1 MIDSQNMAEI
11 LANIPKQ
18 CEEALELGK
27 DIEIEGPFDSFVF
40 CGMGGSGVTGDLM
53 KSYLPTDK
61 PVHVIKDYTLPNYI
75 TSKSL
80 VFCISYSGNT
90 EETVSAYR
98 SARKI
103 GAKTVLVTS
112 GGKLEE
118 LAKLN
123 DTPLIKIPGGL
134 PPRLSTGYLSIPILN
149 LLMKNGQMT
158 DIKNDLTGMIKA
170 LKRDIYKA
178 PAQDIAKKIKFKIPI
193 IYASTR
199 LGIIAHKWKTDI
211 NENAKVH
218 AMANVFPE
226 LNHNEINGYVNLNG
240 SYYVIM
246 IHDDED
252 SKQNQKRMK
261 ISKELIKKKGVS
273 VTETAITGDNLL
285 TKIFS
290 SFYLGLWIS
299 YYLAL
304 EYETDPTPV
313 DIIEDLKRE
322 LKK

>member
-1 MIDSQNMAEI
+1 MIDSQNMADV
-11 LANIPKQ
+11 LSKIPAQ

-27 DIEIEGPFDSFVF
+27 GIEIEGPFDSFVF

-53 KSYLPTDK
+53 RSYLPTDK
-61 PVHVIKDYTLPNYI
+61 PVYVVKDYSLPKYV

-80 VFCISYSGNT
+80 VFCVSYSGNT

-98 SARKI
+98 NARKV
-103 GAKTVLVTS
+103 GAKIVLVST

-118 LAKLN
+118 LANLN
-123 DTPLIKIPGGL
+123 DTPLIKVPSGL
-134 PPRLSTGYLSIPILN
+134 PPRLSTGYMTLPILN
-149 LLMKNGQMT
+149 VLMKNGQIT
-158 DIKNDLTGMIKA
+158 DVSKDIEGMIKA
-170 LKRDIYKA
+170 LKRDIYQA
-178 PAQDIAKKIKFKIPI
+178 PAKELAKKLKFKIPI
-193 IYASTR
+193 IYSSTR
-199 LGIIAHKWKTDI
+199 LGIIANKWKTDI

-240 SYYVIM
+240 SFYVVM

-252 SKQNQKRMK
+252 TKEIQKRMK

-299 YYLAL
+299 YFLAL

-313 DIIEDLKRE
+313 EIIEDLKRE